1 MMQVHRDLAKLP
13 KFKNAVITIG
23 TFDGV
28 HKGHQQI
35 INQLKTTAAAISG
48 ETVIITFHPHP
59 RKIVGSY
66 GGNVALLNTLD
77 EKIILLNQAGI
88 NHLVVVPFTEAF
100 ANQTAEA
107 YCKDFIYQYF
117 KPSKIIIGYDHR
129 FGKNRSGDYHLLEK
143 MGETLGFEVIEIN
156 AQILN
161 EITVSSTKVRLALLE
176 HDITTAN
183 QLLGYPYFFEGVVVK
198 GNQLGRTIGYPTANI
213 AIATEEKLIPANG
226 VYAVTV
232 SIVNSQLSIVNGEN
246 IETTLQITNHNP
258 IAIGSQIKNWFGMM
272 NIGVRPT
279 IDGKTRVIEVN
290 IFDFNEDIYG
300 QTIQVHINAYI
311 RGEVK
316 FNGLAALKNQLKE
329 DAIKAKNMLK

>member
-1 MMQVHRDLAKLP
+1 MMQVHTDLEKLP

-35 INQLKTTAAAISG
+35 INQLKATAIAVGG
-48 ETVIITFHPHP
+48 ETIIITFHPHP
-59 RKIVGSY
+59 RKIVGNY

-77 EKIILLNQAGI
+77 EKIILLHAAGI
-88 NHLVVVPFTEAF
+88 NHLVVVPFTEVF

-107 YCKDFIYQYF
+107 YCNDFIYKYF

-143 MGETLGFEVIEIN
+143 MGETLGFDVIEIN

-161 EITVSSTKVRLALLE
+161 EITVSSTKVRQALLE
-176 HDITTAN
+176 HDIETAN
-183 QLLGYPYFFEGVVVK
+183 QLLGYAYFFEGIVVK

-232 SIVNSQLSIVNGEN
+232 LMVNSQLSTIDRF
-246 IETTLQITNHNP
+246 
-258 IAIGSQIKNWFGMM
+258 KGMM
-272 NIGVRPT
+272 NIGIRPT
-279 IDGKTRVIEVN
+279 IDGKARVIEVN
-290 IFDFNEDIYG
+290 IFNFDADIYG
-300 QTIQVHINAYI
+300 QTIQVHIHTYI

-316 FNGLAALKNQLKE
+316 FNSLDALKSQLKA
-329 DAIKAKNMLK
+329 DAIQVKELLDKIM

>member
-1 MMQVHRDLAKLP
+1 MMQVHRDLAQLP
-13 KFKNAVITIG
+13 EFKNAVITIG

-35 INQLKTTAAAISG
+35 INQLKNTAAAIGG

-77 EKIILLNQAGI
+77 EKNILLNQAGI
-88 NHLVVVPFTEAF
+88 NHLVVVPFTAAF
-100 ANQTAEA
+100 ANQSAEA
-107 YCKDFIYQYF
+107 YCKDFIYKYF

-143 MGETLGFEVIEIN
+143 MGATLGFDVIEIN

-161 EITVSSTKVRLALLE
+161 EITVSSTKVRQALLE
-176 HDITTAN
+176 HDIATAN
-183 QLLGYPYFFEGVVVK
+183 QLLGYPYFFEGTVVK
-198 GNQLGRTIGYPTANI
+198 GNQLGRTIGFPTANI
-213 AIATEEKLIPANG
+213 AIATEEKLVPANG

-232 SIVNSQLSIVNGEN
+232 HSVQP
-246 IETTLQITNHNP
+246 TNR
-258 IAIGSQIKNWFGMM
+258 SFKGMM
-272 NIGVRPT
+272 NIGIRPT
-279 IDGKTRVIEVN
+279 IDGKARVIEVN

-300 QTIQVHINAYI
+300 TTIQVHIHTYI

-316 FNGLAALKNQLKE
+316 FSGLDALKNQLKE
-329 DAIKAKNMLK
+329 DAAKAKALLANS

>member
-1 MMQVHRDLAKLP
+1 MMQVHRDLAQLP
-13 KFKNAVITIG
+13 EFKHAVITIG

-35 INQLKTTAAAISG
+35 INQLKATAAAVGG

-59 RKIVGSY
+59 RKIVGNY

-77 EKIILLNQAGI
+77 EKIRLLNEAGI
-88 NHLVVVPFTEAF
+88 NHLVVVPFTEIF
-100 ANQTAEA
+100 ANQSAEA

-143 MGETLGFEVIEIN
+143 MGEILGFEVIEIS

-161 EITVSSTKVRLALLE
+161 EITVSSTKVRQALLE
-176 HDITTAN
+176 HDIATAN
-183 QLLGYPYFFEGVVVK
+183 QLLGYPYFFEGTVVA

-213 AIATEEKLIPANG
+213 AIVTEEKLVPANG

-232 SIVNSQLSIVNGEN
+232 NSQRSTAN
-246 IETTLQITNHNP
+246 
-258 IAIGSQIKNWFGMM
+258 SYKGMM
-272 NIGVRPT
+272 NIGIRPT
-279 IDGKTRVIEVN
+279 IDGKARVIEVN
-290 IFDFNEDIYG
+290 IFDFNEDIYN
-300 QTIQVHINAYI
+300 QTIQVHIHAYI

-316 FNGLAALKNQLKE
+316 FNGLDTLKNQLKE
-329 DAIKAKNMLK
+329 DAVQAKELLA

>member
-1 MMQVHRDLAKLP
+1 MMQVHRDLAQLP
-13 KFKNAVITIG
+13 EFKNAVITIG

-35 INQLKTTAAAISG
+35 INQLKNTAAAING

-100 ANQTAEA
+100 ANQSAEA

-143 MGETLGFEVIEIN
+143 MGETLGFDVIEIN

-161 EITVSSTKVRLALLE
+161 EITVSSTKVRQALLE
-176 HDITTAN
+176 NDITTAN
-183 QLLGYPYFFEGVVVK
+183 QLLGYPYFFEGTVVK

-213 AIATEEKLIPANG
+213 SITTEEKLIPANG

-232 SIVNSQLSIVNGEN
+232 NSQQ
-246 IETTLQITNHNP
+246 TTDD
-258 IAIGSQIKNWFGMM
+258 SFKGMM
-272 NIGVRPT
+272 NIGIRPT
-279 IDGKTRVIEVN
+279 IDGKARVIEVN
-290 IFDFNEDIYG
+290 IFDFNEDIYD
-300 QTIQVHINAYI
+300 QTIQVHIHAYI

-316 FNGLAALKNQLKE
+316 FNGLDALKNQLKE
-329 DAIKAKNMLK
+329 DAIKAKDLLTQI

>member
-1 MMQVHRDLAKLP
+1 MMQVHRDLAQLP
-13 KFKNAVITIG
+13 EFKNAVITIG

-35 INQLKTTAAAISG
+35 ISQLKATAAAVGG

-100 ANQTAEA
+100 ANQSAEA

-143 MGETLGFEVIEIN
+143 MGESLGFEVIEIN

-161 EITVSSTKVRLALLE
+161 EITISSTKVRQALLE

-183 QLLGYPYFFEGVVVK
+183 QLLGYPYFFEGIVVK

-213 AIATEEKLIPANG
+213 TIATEEKLIPANG

-232 SIVNSQLSIVNGEN
+232 SIVNSQKSIVNGEN
-246 IETTLQITNHNP
+246 IET
-258 IAIGSQIKNWFGMM
+258 ASQISNWFGMM
-272 NIGVRPT
+272 NIGIRPT
-279 IDGKTRVIEVN
+279 IDGKARVIEVN
-290 IFDFNEDIYG
+290 IFDFNEDIYD
-300 QTIQVHINAYI
+300 QTIQVHIYAYI

-316 FNGLAALKNQLKE
+316 FNGLDALKNQLKE
-329 DAIKAKNMLK
+329 DAVKAKKLLFKA

>member
-1 MMQVHRDLAKLP
+1 MMQVHRDLAQLP
-13 KFKNAVITIG
+13 EFKNAVITIG

-35 INQLKTTAAAISG
+35 INQLKATAAAVNG

-88 NHLVVVPFTEAF
+88 NHLVVVPFTEDF
-100 ANQTAEA
+100 ANQSAEA

-143 MGETLGFEVIEIN
+143 MGQTLGFDVIEIN

-161 EITVSSTKVRLALLE
+161 EITVSSTKVRQALLE

-183 QLLGYPYFFEGVVVK
+183 QLLGYPYFFEGIVVK

-226 VYAVTV
+226 VYVVT
-232 SIVNSQLSIVNGEN
+232 VNSQQS
-246 IETTLQITNHNP
+246 TDD
-258 IAIGSQIKNWFGMM
+258 SFKGMM
-272 NIGVRPT
+272 NIGIRPT
-279 IDGKTRVIEVN
+279 IDGKARVIEVN
-290 IFDFNEDIYG
+290 IFDFNEDIYD
-300 QTIQVHINAYI
+300 QIIQVHIHAYI

-316 FNGLAALKNQLKE
+316 FNGLDALKNQLKE
-329 DAIKAKNMLK
+329 DAVKAKELLLN